1 VLARIA
7 PALVGQAGSVAAQV
21 NHVQRLVRP
30 FNQALRTSRM
40 ATSRVE
46 ELSGLHRNTI
56 NNIRNGRSWPSVDQL
71 ARLVEAVGLRLS
83 ITRAGFDLEALDEAE
98 AAERLRHRQAVEAA
112 RQYALDTTVEA
123 IQHRM
128 RRDGDFAR
136 AVRSAVEETDR

>member
-1 VLARIA
+1 LARIA
-7 PALVGQAGSVAAQV
+7 PTRVGQARSLAAQV

-30 FNQALRTSRM
+30 FEQALRASRI

-71 ARLVEAVGLRLS
+71 ARLAEAVGLRLS
-83 ITRAGFDLEALDEAE
+83 ITLEGFDVDKLEEAE
-98 AAERLRHRQAVEAA
+98 ASERLRHRQAVEAA
-112 RQYALDTTVEA
+112 RQYAFDTTVEA
-123 IQHRM
+123 IQRRM

-136 AVRSAVEETDR
+136 AVRSAVEDADR